1 MRFTFVILLFCC
13 LGADAQMIIKAH
25 ANYRPYAVAVAQNLL
40 LDDYS
45 GAAAAYSLRK
55 LDKDYTGSAI
65 RVRRSNDNSEQDIGF
80 VGNDLDTASLKTFV
94 GANSGFVTTWYDQSG
109 NARNATQ
116 TTAANQPRIINAGT
130 VERENTKVTIFF
142 DGTNDNLIGASNS
155 YLTNVNQGFI
165 SSVNKRNVNNNTQAF
180 IIQFRTSNLLSR
192 AILSYRLAAAGNQ
205 GISASGRRLDTD
217 GFQAIGTNIFNGN
230 LLLLSAHFNW
240 QNALLNVYENGLGA
254 GTLSPFQTA
263 GNTSNTNGDFFIG
276 CGSGTEHY
284 LNGKISEIIVWSGT
298 DQSSNRT
305 GIENNINDYYNIYWN
320 GDFAGLLD
328 SFPSS
333 AASYSLRNLDK
344 DYLGPLVRVRRSN
357 DNAEQDIFGDYYGN
371 LDTASLKTFVGT
383 GNSGFVTVWYNQ
395 ADSAGIF
402 GTKNATQT
410 TAANQPRI
418 INAGIVERQNGK
430 VSIRLDGTNDGLI
443 ISTAVPLTSH
453 SIFDVKT
460 TTNTI
465 TTATSAMLTYSG
477 EFAWSSTY
485 DETLY
490 GYGSLTGRLTNE
502 RQYFTNSA
510 VSTENPAANDIFG
523 YGQVSNNI
531 SGIKLNS
538 ILYNGNTTFN
548 FYENN
553 SLISLS
559 NTDAGAFSSTRFPND
574 IKGIGYRFSSNTFY
588 FNGNFQEIIIY
599 NSDQSSNRTGIQ
611 TNINTYYSIY

>member
-1 MRFTFVILLFCC
+1 MRFTFVILLFLS

-25 ANYRPYAVAVAQNLL
+25 PNYRPYAVANLL
-40 LDDYS
+40 LDIYPNA
-45 GAAAAYSLRK
+45 GVAYSLRK

-65 RVRRSNDNSEQDIGF
+65 RVRRSNDNAEQDIGF
-80 VGNDLDTASLKTFV
+80 VGNELDTASLKTFV
-94 GANSGFVTTWYDQSG
+94 GANSGFVTTWYNQS
-109 NARNATQ
+109 
-116 TTAANQPRIINAGT
+116 
-130 VERENTKVTIFF
+130 
-142 DGTNDNLIGASNS
+142 
-155 YLTNVNQGFI
+155 
-165 SSVNKRNVNNNTQAF
+165 
-180 IIQFRTSNLLSR
+180 
-192 AILSYRLAAAGNQ
+192 
-205 GISASGRRLDTD
+205 
-217 GFQAIGTNIFNGN
+217 
-230 LLLLSAHFNW
+230 
-240 QNALLNVYENGLGA
+240 
-254 GTLSPFQTA
+254 
-263 GNTSNTNGDFFIG
+263 
-276 CGSGTEHY
+276 
-284 LNGKISEIIVWSGT
+284 
-298 DQSSNRT
+298 
-305 GIENNINDYYNIYWN
+305 
-320 GDFAGLLD
+320 
-328 SFPSS
+328 
-333 AASYSLRNLDK
+333 
-344 DYLGPLVRVRRSN
+344 
-357 DNAEQDIFGDYYGN
+357 
-371 LDTASLKTFVGT
+371 
-383 GNSGFVTVWYNQ
+383 
-395 ADSAGIF
+395 DSAGIF

-477 EFAWSSTY
+477 EFEWSSTY

-510 VSTENPAANDIFG
+510 VSTTNPALNDIFG

-599 NSDQSSNRTGIQ
+599 SSNQSSNRTGIE
-611 TNINTYYSIY
+611 TNINSYYVIY

>member
-1 MRFTFVILLFCC
+1 MSYDDRSSLSRNNVIFNFITRGVVNQPTISAVTANNYFQPFT
-13 LGADAQMIIKAH
+13 A
-25 ANYRPYAVAVAQNLL
+25 NLL
-40 LDDYS
+40 SQFID
-45 GAAAAYSLRK
+45 
-55 LDKDYTGSAI
+55 
-65 RVRRSNDNSEQDIGF
+65 NDNA
-80 VGNDLDTASLKTFV
+80 TASLRNSLYYNGGSLSQTNTFTNT
-94 GANSGFVTTWYDQSG
+94 ASNG
-109 NARNATQ
+109 NASFNMRMGRRA
-116 TTAANQPRIINAGT
+116 
-130 VERENTKVTIFF
+130 
-142 DGTNDNLIGASNS
+142 
-155 YLTNVNQGFI
+155 
-165 SSVNKRNVNNNTQAF
+165 NNTDF
-180 IIQFRTSNLLSR
+180 NLKG
-192 AILSYRLAAAGNQ
+192 Y
-205 GISASGRRLDTD
+205 
-217 GFQAIGTNIFNGN
+217 
-230 LLLLSAHFNW
+230 
-240 QNALLNVYENGLGA
+240 
-254 GTLSPFQTA
+254 
-263 GNTSNTNGDFFIG
+263 
-276 CGSGTEHY
+276 
-284 LNGKISEIIVWSGT
+284 ISEIIIYDS

-333 AASYSLRNLDK
+333 SAAYSLRNLDK

-371 LDTASLKTFVGT
+371 LDTVGLKNFVGA
-383 GNSGFVTVWYNQ
+383 NSGFVTRWYDQSGN
-395 ADSAGIF
+395 AR
-402 GTKNATQT
+402 NATQT
-410 TAANQPRI
+410 TAANQPRVV
-418 INAGIVERQNGK
+418 NAGTVERQNGK

-510 VSTENPAANDIFG
+510 ISTENPAANDIFG

-574 IKGIGYRFSSNTFY
+574 IKGIGYRFSTNTFY

-599 NSDQSSNRTGIQ
+599 NSDQSSNRSGIE
-611 TNINTYYSIY
+611 TNINSYYGIY